1 MDYRKFF
8 ISLALLT
15 LLTCGVIVFI
25 TYTYTHDTPEEMGVS
40 LAIMI
45 LKLLIFGGV
54 VIAHLYLTYIVF
66 LFLFRLLQKFLQFI
80 FTLMRGMFH
89 LMRGIFRLK

>member
-8 ISLALLT
+8 INLAVLT
-15 LLTCGVIVFI
+15 LLTCGIIVFI
-25 TYTYTHDTPEEMGVS
+25 TYTYTRDTPEEMSVS

-54 VIAHLYLTYIVF
+54 VIAHLYLTYIVL
-66 LFLFRLLQKFLQFI
+66 LFLFRLLQKLLQFI
-80 FTLMRGMFH
+80 FTLIRRM
-89 LMRGIFRLK
+89 FRLK